1 MKSKNRS
8 KRSGV
13 AAAEFA
19 VCLPVLVLLLMGS
32 IETCSMIFVKQS
44 LACAAYEGTRK
55 ALQPNATAAD
65 VRRACLDLLGDRNVR
80 GATVT
85 ITPSDLTLAREGEYI
100 RVQVSATAAANAV
113 TPLRFYNG
121 RTLEATASMM
131 KEI

>member
-1 MKSKNRS
+1 MTMKNRN
-8 KRSGV
+8 RRGV

-44 LACAAYEGTRK
+44 LACAAYEGVRTG
-55 ALQPNATAAD
+55 LQPNATAAD
-65 VRRACLDLLGDRNVR
+65 IRRACLDLLSDRNVR
-80 GATVT
+80 GASVTVT
-85 ITPSDLTLAREGEYI
+85 PADPRRAREGEFI
-100 RVQVSATAAANAV
+100 QVRVSAASAANAV
-113 TPLRFYNG
+113 TPLRFFRG